1 MPRFARLFQNP
12 DEVIDAWRE
21 TLRQGDVEGALA
33 LWLDDD
39 SITCVLPEGNRLSGH
54 AEIRMGPERM
64 LIQPHYLEPIAC
76 IEHITVS
83 AAVFD
88 STEAAYLKNNQ
99 IEADFMINITLVLMQ
114 DGEGWRITHLH
125 ASRSND
131 DDFEFPSD
139 QHELH

>member
-54 AEIRMGPERM
+54 AEIR
-64 LIQPHYLEPIAC
+64 
-76 IEHITVS
+76 
-83 AAVFD
+83 
-88 STEAAYLKNNQ
+88 
-99 IEADFMINITLVLMQ
+99 
-114 DGEGWRITHLH
+114 
-125 ASRSND
+125 
-131 DDFEFPSD
+131 
-139 QHELH
+139 